1 MSEASQA
8 ADQGSLASAPRPAPP
23 SRSTV
28 QASETLPLMVCI
40 GWGMGTFGVS
50 AMFNSVNL
58 LLLRFATDFL
68 GIAAAAYGLIYLVSK
83 IYDAATDPIMGF
95 LSDRTKSR
103 FGRRRPYLLLG
114 GALSAAAFIALFNAP
129 SVLDSPQ
136 ALLVLAL
143 LLIFHSTGYTVFN
156 VPYLAMPAEMTR
168 DYMERARLISFRVYA
183 IGFGTLAG
191 TSLAPALIDFWGGGR
206 EGHAT
211 LAWAYGGLILAA
223 SVFAFFATAKARATS
238 YVRESPL
245 SRREKLELI
254 LTNRPFAILVSVKTL
269 HLTSL
274 AVTNAGF
281 IYFVVYVLE
290 RGYAALGLL
299 GLANGLGML
308 AGTPLWYALARW
320 LRSKRN
326 LYILASTLAALVL
339 MSWWLA
345 TPAEPLAVT
354 VLRKFVH
361 GLTIA
366 GSLLCGQAMLPD
378 AIAQD
383 AARSGL
389 RREGVFSGIFTT
401 AEKMAFAIGGAASG
415 VFLGLMGYVSSTEGA
430 VAQPE
435 SAILAIYLCVSF
447 LPAGLLLA
455 SIAFLVRYDLDEDKV
470 REAMALE
477 RISDE
482 A

>member
-1 MSEASQA
+1 MRRSSTPA
-8 ADQGSLASAPRPAPP
+8 APADPAAPAAEGPER
-23 SRSTV
+23 
-28 QASETLPLMVCI
+28 LPLIICI
-40 GWGMGTFGVS
+40 GWGMGTFGIS
-50 AMFNSVNL
+50 SMFNSVNL
-58 LLLRFATDFL
+58 LLQRFATDFL
-68 GIAAAAYGLIYLVSK
+68 GIAAASYGLIYLISK
-83 IYDAATDPIMGF
+83 IYDAATDPVMGA
-95 LSDRTKSR
+95 LSDRTRSR

-114 GALSAAAFIALFNAP
+114 GALCAAAFITLFNAP
-129 SVLDSPQ
+129 SVLDSPH
-136 ALLVLAL
+136 ALLLLAL
-143 LLIFHSTGYTVFN
+143 LLIFYSTGYTVFN

-206 EGHAT
+206 AGHAA

-223 SVFAFFATAKARATS
+223 SAFAFFATGKARATRH
-238 YVRESPL
+238 VKDSPL
-245 SRREKLELI
+245 SRREKLQLI
-254 LTNRPFAILVSVKTL
+254 LSNRPFAILVAVKTL

-281 IYFVVYVLE
+281 IYFVVYVLD
-290 RGYAALGLL
+290 RGYAVVGLL

-308 AGTPLWYALARW
+308 AGTPIWYALARW

-378 AIAQD
+378 AIAHD

-401 AEKMAFAIGGAASG
+401 AEKMAFAIGGAASSI
-415 VFLGLMGYVSSTEGA
+415 FLGLMGYVSSTEGA
-430 VAQPE
+430 AVQPD

-455 SIAFLVRYDLDEDKV
+455 SIAFLTRYDLDEEKV
-470 REAMALE
+470 KAAIARE
-477 RISDE
+477 RPE

>member
-1 MSEASQA
+1 MQ
-8 ADQGSLASAPRPAPP
+8 
-23 SRSTV
+23 RSTV
-28 QASETLPLMVCI
+28 PTAPAAPTAQGPDTLPLIICI
-40 GWGMGTFGVS
+40 GWGMGTFGIS
-50 AMFNSVNL
+50 SMFNSVNL
-58 LLLRFATDFL
+58 LLQRFATDFL
-68 GIAAAAYGLIYLVSK
+68 GIAAASFGLIYLISK
-83 IYDAATDPIMGF
+83 IYDAVTDPIMGV

-114 GALSAAAFIALFNAP
+114 GALSAAAFVALFNAP
-129 SVLDSPQ
+129 SVLDSPD

-143 LLIFHSTGYTVFN
+143 LLVFYSTGYTVFN

-191 TSLAPALIDFWGGGR
+191 TSLAPALIGFWGGGR
-206 EGHAT
+206 EGHAA

-223 SVFAFFATAKARATS
+223 GAFAFFATGKARATA

-245 SRREKLELI
+245 SRREKLQLL
-254 LTNRPFAILVSVKTL
+254 LTNKPFAILVLVKTL

-281 IYFVVYVLE
+281 IYFVVYILD
-290 RGYAALGLL
+290 RGYGTISLL

-308 AGTPLWYALARW
+308 AGTPIWYALARW

-415 VFLGLMGYVSSTEGA
+415 IFLGMMGYVSSTEGV
-430 VAQPE
+430 VAQPD

-455 SIAFLVRYDLDEDKV
+455 SIAFLVQYDLDEDKV
-470 REAMALE
+470 RAAVARE
-477 RISDE
+477 RESGG
-482 A
+482 

>member
-1 MSEASQA
+1 MSEATQA
-8 ADQGSLASAPRPAPP
+8 AGQGSSAAAPGPAPP
-23 SRSTV
+23 NHSTV

-50 AMFNSVNL
+50 TMFNSVNL

-68 GIAAAAYGLIYLVSK
+68 GIAAAAYGVIYLVSK
-83 IYDAATDPIMGF
+83 IYDAATDPIMGV

-114 GALSAAAFIALFNAP
+114 GALSAVAFIALFNAP

-191 TSLAPALIDFWGGGR
+191 TSLAPALIEFWGGGR
-206 EGHAT
+206 AGHAA

-223 SVFAFFATAKARATS
+223 SAFAFFATGKARATS

-245 SRREKLELI
+245 SRREKLQLI
-254 LTNRPFAILVSVKTL
+254 LTNRPFSILVSVKTL

-281 IYFVVYVLE
+281 IYFVVYVLDQ
-290 RGYAALGLL
+290 GYAVVGLL

-308 AGTPLWYALARW
+308 AGTPIWYALARR

-447 LPAGLLLA
+447 LPAALLLA
-455 SIAFLVRYDLDEDKV
+455 SIAFLIRYDLDEDKV
-470 REAMALE
+470 RAAVALE
-477 RISDE
+477 QAYDKD
-482 A
+482 

>member
-1 MSEASQA
+1 MGRSAGPEAPA
-8 ADQGSLASAPRPAPP
+8 GPEAQGLDR
-23 SRSTV
+23 
-28 QASETLPLMVCI
+28 LPLMICI
-40 GWGMGTFGVS
+40 GWGMGTFGIS
-50 AMFNSVNL
+50 TMFNSINL
-58 LLLRFATDFL
+58 LLQRFATDFL
-68 GIAAAAYGLIYLVSK
+68 GIAAASYGLIYLISK
-83 IYDAATDPIMGF
+83 LYDAATDPIMGV

-114 GALSAAAFIALFNAP
+114 GALSAAAFIALFHAP
-129 SVLDSPQ
+129 SVLDSPH
-136 ALLVLAL
+136 ALLALAL
-143 LLIFHSTGYTVFN
+143 LMILHSTGYTVFN

-206 EGHAT
+206 EGHAA
-211 LAWAYGGLILAA
+211 LSWLYGGLILAA
-223 SVFAFFATAKARATS
+223 GAFAFFATGKARATRH
-238 YVRESPL
+238 VRESPL
-245 SRREKLELI
+245 SRREKLQLI

-269 HLTSL
+269 HLASL

-281 IYFVVYVLE
+281 IYFVVYILE
-290 RGYAALGLL
+290 RGYATVGLL

-308 AGTPLWYALARW
+308 AGTPIWYALARR

-378 AIAQD
+378 AIAYD

-415 VFLGLMGYVSSTEGA
+415 IFLGLMGYASSTEGA
-430 VAQPE
+430 AAQPD
-435 SAILAIYLCVSF
+435 SAMLAIHLCVSF

-455 SIAFLVRYDLDEDKV
+455 SIAFLLRYDLDEDKV
-470 REAMALE
+470 RAA
-477 RISDE
+477 
-482 A
+482 AA